1 MHDMLKC
8 FPSRY
13 INKYC
18 QLFRDGILVKSSL
31 VNLPA
36 LDLVRENKVKVLQKD
51 FSQLVYAKCAYTYTR
66 VAEENSCS
74 FIHVATDVT
83 TKKRD
88 THEMSSYE

>member
-1 MHDMLKC
+1 MLKC

-36 LDLVRENKVKVLQKD
+36 LVLVRENKVKVLQKD
-51 FSQLVYAKCAYTYTR
+51 FSLLVYTKMCFYTYTR
-66 VAEENSCS
+66 VAEEYSCS

-88 THEMSSYE
+88 THEMSGYE